1 MSHIYNNNIFGIITE
16 LLHDNDPFF
25 CVEIQNKKNNYLFSN
40 SKETK
45 VSQGKRVNSIV
56 YVGTKI
62 E

>member
-1 MSHIYNNNIFGIITE
+1 MSHIYNNNIFEIITE
-16 LLHDNDPFF
+16 LLHDNDPF
-25 CVEIQNKKNNYLFSN
+25 CVEIQKKKNNYLFSN